1 MPGIDLGAR
10 NQIEKHAYNLIQI
23 SFLMLY
29 SHYMNE
35 SNIEELSTCNL
46 SWLNYNNY
54 CLSECY
60 VKNAFNYLN
69 NIYV

>member
-46 SWLNYNNY
+46 SWFNYNNY

-60 VKNAFNYLN
+60 KLKMHL
-69 NIYV
+69 II